1 MLDCPLKP
9 ESVGVVVEIADGGI
23 RTVMITGDA
32 LLTAA
37 EVARQVRIVPPGA
50 EAYELAAAAGGG
62 GWAWTALPPD
72 AGPLVPFDP
81 AAPGAR

>member
-1 MLDCPLKP
+1 M
-9 ESVGVVVEIADGGI
+9 
-23 RTVMITGDA
+23 VMITGYA
-32 LLTAA
+32 MLTAA

-62 GWAWTALPPD
+62 GWAWTTLPPD